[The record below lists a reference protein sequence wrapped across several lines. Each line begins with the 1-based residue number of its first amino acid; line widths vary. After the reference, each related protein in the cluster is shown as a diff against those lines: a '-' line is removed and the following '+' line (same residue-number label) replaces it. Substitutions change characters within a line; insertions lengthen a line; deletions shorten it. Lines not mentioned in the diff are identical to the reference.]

1 MDGGITEE
9 RADGTA
15 ACLVAGRMIAG
26 VALRP
31 LAVHED
37 ARGSF
42 TEIFSRAWGDLPQP
56 AQWSL
61 VRSAAGVLRGMHL
74 HRGHD
79 EGFCLVEGAA
89 HVGLHDLRPGSPTEG
104 AACLLAFTGDRPVA
118 LTFPRGIVHGWC
130 FTVPSWHVQSVTA
143 TFCAYGPDDNLGC
156 HWSDP
161 ALGLDWPAPPTIL
174 APRAAAFPSLAA
186 LRRETLARDPGFR
199 YRG

>member
-1 MDGGITEE
+1 MDGGMADE
-9 RADGTA
+9 RTDGA
-15 ACLVAGRMIAG
+15 AGCLVAGRMIAG

-31 LAVHED
+31 LAAHAD

-42 TEIFSRAWGDLPQP
+42 TEIFSRGWTDQPVP

-61 VRSAAGVLRGMHL
+61 VRSAQGVLRGMHL

-79 EGFCLVEGAA
+79 EGFLLVEGAA
-89 HVGLHDLRPGSPTEG
+89 HVGLRDVRPGSPTEG
-104 AACLLAFTGDRPVA
+104 ASALFAFSGDRPVA
-118 LTFPRGIVHGWC
+118 LTFPRGLVHGWC
-130 FTVPSWHVQSVTA
+130 FTAPSLHIQSVTS
-143 TFCAYGPDDNLGC
+143 TFESYGPDDNLGC

-161 ALGLDWPAPPTIL
+161 GLGIDWPAPPTIV

-186 LRRETLARDPGFR
+186 LMRETLARDPGFR